1 MTYSSKH
8 QLYPSMQKLVKK
20 ANESPVTIKCES
32 SAQAKYI
39 QRVFHEFKR
48 TVDPKSRE
56 LYEHLQTK
64 RKGCV
69 VKFISKAVVALNSA
83 DVINQA
89 LNIMPTARDKA
100 EVTLSKALEIN
111 DQPSTSNGSQ
121 VTLAQQE
128 FISRLEKSKEPS
140 RKRVEAPWVT
150 KGEGSVP
157 PDPSKKPFT
166 RHAGHFV
173 KGDPR
178 ISKGGQPKGG
188 VDPSDRIWGYLEKH
202 RGEWFSE
209 DVLRKAISFNKL
221 SYNLL
226 KFDTGLRWLAENGFV
241 IIEGTIGRRRVRT
254 S

>member
-1 MTYSSKH
+1 
-8 QLYPSMQKLVKK
+8 MQKLVKK

-48 TVDPKSRE
+48 TVDPKTRE
-56 LYEHLQTK
+56 MYEGLQTK

-100 EVTLSKALEIN
+100 EVTLSNALEMN
-111 DQPSTSNGSQ
+111 DQPSKSNGSE
-121 VTLAQQE
+121 VVVQQS
-128 FISRLEKSKEPS
+128 IDIPKD
-140 RKRVEAPWVT
+140 V
-150 KGEGSVP
+150 
-157 PDPSKKPFT
+157 KPFI

-202 RGEWFSE
+202 RGEWFNE

-241 IIEGTIGRRRVRT
+241 IIEGTAGRRRVRT

>member
-1 MTYSSKH
+1 
-8 QLYPSMQKLVKK
+8 MQKLVKK

-48 TVDPKSRE
+48 TVDPKTRKM
-56 LYEHLQTK
+56 YEGLQTK
-64 RKGCV
+64 RNGCV

-89 LNIMPTARDKA
+89 LNVMPTARDKA

-121 VTLAQQE
+121 VTLGQQE
-128 FISRLEKSKEPS
+128 FIHRLEKSK
-140 RKRVEAPWVT
+140 
-150 KGEGSVP
+150 
-157 PDPSKKPFT
+157 KPFN

-241 IIEGTIGRRRVRT
+241 IIEGTAGRRRVRT